1 MRIAY
6 VCADPGIPLCG
17 AKGASLHLR
26 SLAAALARRGHELVV
41 VCARADG
48 PNPVPPGAQ
57 VVELP
62 SEAQVR
68 WLIGE
73 FDSAGIETVLERY
86 SLPSGAALVAARA
99 LGLPFTLEVN
109 APLADEAA
117 RFRGLQDVDMW
128 RERERKL
135 LADADRVVVVSTAL
149 LDHALDA
156 GARPGAVSVVPN
168 GVQLE
173 LFRRGG
179 REAMRHQLG
188 IDAATIVI
196 GFAGSLKPWHGV
208 GLLLEA
214 FASLPSSYRL
224 LILGEG
230 PEREPLA
237 AQARRLGL
245 GARAIFTG
253 AVLHAEIP
261 AHLDAMDIG
270 AAPFEPMAGF
280 YFSPLKVVEYLAAG
294 LPVVASGQGDLPL
307 LVGDAGILYE
317 PGSQDELTGA
327 LRRLGEDSALRSRL
341 GRNAATRAATLDWDS
356 VAARVENVLAAELHQ
371 GMRA

>member
-1 MRIAY
+1 VRIAY
-6 VCADPGIPLCG
+6 VCADPGIPLG
-17 AKGASLHLR
+17 GVKGASLHMR
-26 SLAAALARRGHELVV
+26 SLAAALARRGHELLV
-41 VCARADG
+41 VCARTEG
-48 PNPVPPGAQ
+48 PNPAPPGAL

-62 SEAQVR
+62 LEAQAGWLVR
-68 WLIGE
+68 K

-86 SLPSGAALVAARA
+86 SLQGGAALEAARA

-109 APLADEAA
+109 APLVEEAA
-117 RFRGLQDVDMW
+117 RFRGLQDVEMW
-128 RERERKL
+128 RERELRL
-135 LADADRVVVVSTAL
+135 LAEADRVVVVSTAL
-149 LDHALDA
+149 LVHALAA
-156 GARPGAVSVVPN
+156 GARPAAVTVVPN

-179 REAMRHQLG
+179 GESMRNELG
-188 IDAATIVI
+188 IDAAIVI

-208 GLLLEA
+208 GRLLEA
-214 FASLPSSYRL
+214 FASLPSSCRL
-224 LILGEG
+224 LVVGEG
-230 PEREPLA
+230 PERNTLE

-253 AVLHAEIP
+253 AVLHAQIP
-261 AHLDAMDIG
+261 AYLDAMDVG

-294 LPVVASGQGDLPL
+294 LPVVASRQGDLPL

-317 PGSQDELTGA
+317 PGGQDALTDA
-327 LRRLGEDSALRSRL
+327 LRRLAGDAELRSRL
-341 GRNAATRAATLDWDS
+341 GRNAVARAATLDWDS
-356 VAARVENVLAAELHQ
+356 VAARVEGVLAAELNQ